1 MPFDGIATKCIIS
14 ELQEKLIGGKIQNI
28 YMPEKDE
35 ILFSIHTY
43 GKNNLLVVSVNPS
56 CSRIHLTKRKKVNPI
71 TPPNFCMFLRKH
83 IGSGKIV
90 DIKFHDYE
98 RIIDFIIEAR
108 NELGDLQIKRMII
121 ELTGRNTNI
130 IITNHQNIV
139 LDALKHID
147 EEISSKRQ
155 IMPAREYS
163 LPPSQNKILMTD
175 FTIEHLEKFKSR
187 LLEQALLA
195 TIKGFS
201 PAICQEIVF
210 TANLEN
216 KSYEQ
221 LTPLQKQ
228 SLSDSFKKIKEKV
241 ISEQYTPCLIY
252 NNNQVKD
259 FYPLVLTKYKKTTP
273 MESFNETLDQYYYL
287 KDTRERINQKQG
299 DIRRILSKNIE
310 RCHKKIIIH
319 EKNINN
325 QTSLDKF
332 KLFGELITAN
342 LYQFDKNKDK
352 INVLNYY
359 TNEQISIPIEK
370 GRDASFNAQRY
381 FKKYKKAKSAALYSN
396 KQLVLSVRELSY
408 LESVLHNLSTCQT
421 PDEVDEIKE
430 ELMTTE
436 YIKRKKSRLKK
447 KKKAIRPPLKYISSE
462 GYEIYVG
469 RNNIE
474 NDYLTFTFANS
485 RDLWLHA
492 QKIPGSHVI
501 IRKKDKKEEFFPDNT
516 ITEAAI
522 IAAYHSKARNSGQ
535 IAVDYSEIKN
545 IKRPNNAPPGFV
557 NYFTYFS
564 AYATSD
570 EGTINLL
577 KG

>member
-1 MPFDGIATKCIIS
+1 MPFDGIATKCIIN
-14 ELQEKLIGGKIQNI
+14 ELSEKLIGGKIQNI

-35 ILFSIHTY
+35 ILFAIHTY
-43 GKNNLLVVSVNPS
+43 GKNYLLVISVNPS
-56 CSRIHLTKRKKVNPI
+56 CSRIHLTTRKKTNP
-71 TPPNFCMFLRKH
+71 TSPPNFCMFLRKH
-83 IGSGKIV
+83 IGRGKIL

-108 NELGDLQIKRMII
+108 NELGDLQIKRMIV
-121 ELTGRNTNI
+121 ELTGRNTNV

-163 LPPSQNKILMTD
+163 LPPAQNKVLITD
-175 FTIEHLEKFKSR
+175 FTIDYLEKYKSR
-187 LLEQALLA
+187 LLDQALLA
-195 TIKGFS
+195 SIKGFS
-201 PAICQEIVF
+201 PTICQEIVHV
-210 TANLEN
+210 ANLEN

-221 LTPLQKQ
+221 LSTQEIKL
-228 SLSDSFKKIKEKV
+228 LNDSFSIIKEKI
-241 ISEQYTPCLIY
+241 ISETYSPCLIY
-252 NNNQVKD
+252 DDDHVKD
-259 FYPLVLTKYKKTTP
+259 FYPLSLTQYKKTTHVG
-273 MESFNETLDQYYYL
+273 SFNETLDQYYYL
-287 KDTRERINQKQG
+287 KDTHERIRQKQG
-299 DIRRILSKNIE
+299 DIKRILSKNIE
-310 RCHKKIIIH
+310 RCQKKIIIH

-325 QTSLDKF
+325 QAKLDKF
-332 KLFGELITAN
+332 KLYGELITAN
-342 LYQFDKNKDK
+342 LYQFNKNLDK
-352 INVLNYY
+352 IDVLNYY

-370 GRDASFNAQRY
+370 GRDASYNAQRY
-381 FKKYKKAKSAALYSN
+381 FKKYKKAKSAARYS
-396 KQLVLSVRELSY
+396 KEQLILTNRELSY

-430 ELMTTE
+430 ELITTE
-436 YIKRKKSRLKK
+436 YLKK
-447 KKKAIRPPLKYISSE
+447 KKSRNKKRKVIPREPLKYISSE

-469 RNNIE
+469 RNNVE

-501 IRKKDKKEEFFPDNT
+501 IRKKDKKEEFFPDLT

-535 IAVDYSEIKN
+535 IAVDYSEVKN
-545 IKRPNNAPPGFV
+545 IKKPNNAPPGLV
-557 NYFTYFS
+557 NYFTYYS

-570 EGTINLL
+570 EGIITLL